1 MSVDPRAR
9 PGDATRSI
17 LETAHD
23 AFVSMDAG
31 GFITDWNAAAER
43 TLGWRREDA
52 VGRVLSDTI
61 IPHRY
66 RRAHLSGLE
75 RFLDTG
81 EGPVLDRRLDIE
93 ALHRDGHELPVE
105 LTITAVPVGGSHV
118 FHAFLHDIS
127 ERRRNERFLAAQHA
141 TATVLAEAETVEDA
155 IPRLLCALGEK
166 MGWEFGAYWTVAD
179 GSVLRCRAT
188 WTAEGLA
195 LGDFDAATR
204 ASTFESGQGLPGRV
218 LASGLPA
225 FIEVVTS
232 DPNFLRASKAA
243 QAGLTAGVALPLL
256 AGGEVRGVIEYF
268 TRQARH
274 ADPELIEMMDALA
287 AQTARFLT
295 ILSDRARLVERL
307 ERLSLTD
314 ELTGLP
320 NRRAW
325 NEGLLRELA
334 RARRRD
340 EPLCVALLDL
350 DSFKSFNDEFGHPA
364 GDALLR
370 ELAHAWSSLLRGSDL
385 LARYG
390 GEEFALAFPSWPLA
404 SALVVV
410 DRLREATPGA
420 LTCSAG
426 LTAWRKD
433 ESPQQLTRRV
443 DAALYEAKR
452 GGRDRTVVAT

>member
-1 MSVDPRAR
+1 
-9 PGDATRSI
+9 
-17 LETAHD
+17 
-23 AFVSMDAG
+23 MDAG
-31 GFITDWNAAAER
+31 GFITDWNSSAER
-43 TLGWRREDA
+43 TFGWSREEA

-66 RRAHLSGLE
+66 RQAHLSGLE

-81 EGPVLDRRLDIE
+81 DGPVLDRRLDIE

-105 LTITAVPVGGSHV
+105 LTITAVPDEESHV

-166 MGWEFGAYWTVAD
+166 MGWEFGAFWAVAG
-179 GSVLRCRAT
+179 GSVLRCRAA

-195 LGDFDAATR
+195 LGDFEATTR
-204 ASTFESGQGLPGRV
+204 ASTFEAGQGLPGRV
-218 LASGLPA
+218 LASGRPA

-232 DPNFLRASKAA
+232 DPNFSRASKAA
-243 QAGLTAGVALPLL
+243 EAGLTAGVGLPLL

-268 TRQARH
+268 TRQPRH
-274 ADPELIEMMDALA
+274 AEPELIEMMDALA

-295 ILSDRARLVERL
+295 ILSDRAQLVERL

-350 DSFKSFNDEFGHPA
+350 DSFKSFNDAFGHPA

-370 ELAHAWSSLLRGSDL
+370 EIAHAWNGLLRGSDL

-404 SALVVV
+404 SALSVV
-410 DRLREATPGA
+410 DRLRAATPGA

-426 LTAWRKD
+426 LAAWKKD
-433 ESPQQLTRRV
+433 EAPEQLTDRA

-452 GGRDRTVVAT
+452 GGRDRTVVAN